1 MRVRTIKPWWLI
13 AAFLS
18 GLAFA
23 MAAEDLILSTQESRL
38 EFAAPRLHF
47 LVGKPLERLRNAS
60 EVPFD
65 FKITVWSGTRSHL
78 LRETPARFVVSYDLW
93 EEKFSIV
100 KQRGFSV
107 RGGSRSLETRRS
119 VSNLTA
125 AAAEAW
131 CIDSVALPTA
141 GIRPDQ
147 PLWVK
152 LDVRRADP
160 RDGNPELG
168 DSGLTLTALI
178 ELFSRPI
185 RPSEQRWTL
194 EAGPMR
200 FTDVKPSNGR
210 GS

>member
-1 MRVRTIKPWWLI
+1 MRIKRWSLGI
-13 AAFLS
+13 
-18 GLAFA
+18 GLAGGCLLA
-23 MAAEDLILSTQESRL
+23 MWAQDLALQQRENEIHVS
-38 EFAAPRLHF
+38 APRLHF
-47 LVGKPLERLRNAS
+47 LTGTSLQSLKNGAA
-60 EVPFD
+60 VPFD
-65 FKITVWSGTRSHL
+65 FQLTLWVGTRASVFDRTL
-78 LRETPARFVVSYDLW
+78 QRFVVSYDLW

-131 CIDSVALPTA
+131 CIDSVALPTV

-160 RDGNPELG
+160 REGNSDSN

-194 EAGPMR
+194 ETGPVR
-200 FTDVKPSNGR
+200 FSDVKPSTGR